1 MQTDNSFLNDFAK
14 ILTGALGTADGL
26 RQEAMATI
34 TTSFEKYIAEA
45 GFVRK
50 EEFDIL
56 QQRFELLV
64 QKVKDLEQG
73 VGQKMVQ
80 DVNLAQDI

>member
-14 ILTGALGTADGL
+14 MLTGALGTADGL

-64 QKVKDLEQG
+64 QKVKDLEEG
-73 VGQKMVQ
+73 ITRKVIQ